1 MVITHLCLNDMLKLK
16 GEIVDICML
25 LEDEDDRIRDQ
36 VKLFLHELNSK
47 GNNIIY
53 NQFPQAI
60 ARLSKEFADLKVED
74 FENIAKELVQYI
86 KLDSHTGHVLIQM
99 CQKLKEES

>member
-1 MVITHLCLNDMLKLK
+1 MLKLK

-47 GNNIIY
+47 GNHLIY
-53 NQFPQAI
+53 NSLPLAI
-60 ARLSKEFADLKVED
+60 SRLSTEFADLKVED
-74 FENIAKELVQYI
+74 FENIAKELLQY
-86 KLDSHTGHVLIQM
+86 
-99 CQKLKEES
+99 LKNDTQTKSMITSML